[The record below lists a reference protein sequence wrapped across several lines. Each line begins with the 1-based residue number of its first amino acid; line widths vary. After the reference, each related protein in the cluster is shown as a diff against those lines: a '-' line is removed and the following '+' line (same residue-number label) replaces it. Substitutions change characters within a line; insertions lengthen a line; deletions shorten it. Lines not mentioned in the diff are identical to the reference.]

1 MQMTAAAYKQT
12 CSTNQLAWF
21 EDQQPPCIQSAS
33 SWWIMKTLSVY
44 DDDDDSKL
52 SNNLLAVNNKLSKM
66 EQGHSVGILPW
77 FL

>member
-21 EDQQPPCIQSAS
+21 EDKQPPCIQSAS

-44 DDDDDSKL
+44 DDSKL

-66 EQGHSVGILPW
+66 EQGHSVEILPW